1 MQKFHVKRGDSVVVI
16 AGSSKGKSGKVLE
29 ILAGKQRARVEGL
42 ALIKRHLK
50 KSQEHPQGTIAERE
64 GSIHISNL
72 MLQSNYDASTRR
84 NKNGATAT
92 AEAPAPAET
101 AEKKPA
107 GKKPAK
113 KPAKKAKAE

>member
-1 MQKFHVKRGDSVVVI
+1 MQKFHVKRGDEVVVL

-42 ALIKRHLK
+42 SLIKRHLK

-92 AEAPAPAET
+92 AEAPAATET
-101 AEKKPA
+101 AEKKPE
-107 GKKPAK
+107 KKAAK